1 MYKEKVLESIRHLY
15 LDEKKIIAIA
25 GVFPTVTNLERETFE
40 KALSDYT
47 GNLYIPFHGRL
58 FLNYVYA
65 IRAVDTNGV
74 TMADYLLTHSGFS
87 EKRPSSF
94 TI

>member
-15 LDEKKIIAIA
+15 LDEKQIIAIA
-25 GVFPTVTNLERETFE
+25 RVLPTVTNFERETFE
-40 KALSDYT
+40 KALLDYT
-47 GNLYIPFHGRL
+47 GNLYIPFRGRL

-65 IRAVDTNGV
+65 IRALDIHGV

-87 EKRPSSF
+87 EKRPSAF

>member
-1 MYKEKVLESIRHLY
+1 MSYKEKVLESIRHLY
-15 LDEKKIIAIA
+15 LNEKQIIAIA
-25 GVFPTVTNLERETFE
+25 GVLPTVTNLERETFE
-40 KALSDYT
+40 KALDYA
-47 GNLYIPFHGRL
+47 GNIYVPFRGRL
-58 FLNYVYA
+58 FLNYIYA

-74 TMADYLLTHSGFS
+74 TMADYLLTHNGFS

>member
-1 MYKEKVLESIRHLY
+1 MYKEKILESIRHLY
-15 LDEKKIIAIA
+15 LDENQILAIA
-25 GVFPTVTNLERETFE
+25 GVLPTVTNLERETFE
-40 KALSDYT
+40 KALLDYA
-47 GNLYIPFHGRL
+47 GNLYIPFRGRL

-65 IRAVDTNGV
+65 IRALDIHGV

-87 EKRPSSF
+87 EKRPSAF